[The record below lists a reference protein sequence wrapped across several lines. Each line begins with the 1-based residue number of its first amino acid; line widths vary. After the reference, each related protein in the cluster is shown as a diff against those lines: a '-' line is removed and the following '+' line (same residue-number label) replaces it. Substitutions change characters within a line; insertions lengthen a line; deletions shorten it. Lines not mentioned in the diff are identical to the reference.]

1 MPQWH
6 AKNGSLHCI
15 QWFFALH
22 SMVKCIIQPTIEC
35 NSKYY
40 WMQYKVLLT
49 ANQEIRRNADGKG
62 EFKFNNTKI
71 AI

>member
-1 MPQWH
+1 
-6 AKNGSLHCI
+6 
-15 QWFFALH
+15 
-22 SMVKCIIQPTIEC
+22 MVKCIIQPTIEC